1 MALEVSVHQVLSCR
15 QMRLVSLWDLCRW
28 PSHGMGMAFWAALAG
43 VLVGLTMACSSPAP
57 LLLRAELSD
66 HSINLAP
73 DSLQSETFLRYALSR
88 PATVSIY
95 VVSPSGERIYVRRD
109 EPRPAGDDYRY
120 RFDGTYPL
128 ATDRDQR
135 RVLADGRYRFVVEAR
150 DSAGYVEQASD
161 ELMVVG
167 GDSEAPRLE
176 DVASFPPVIT
186 PNFDAQDDVVQV
198 TYRLTKEAMVST
210 YALDKEGNRVY
221 VGPEERREPGEY
233 REVWDGAVN
242 DRPLPDGE
250 YTFVVRAADRAGNV
264 TLARVPVVISV
275 GGVPQARIT
284 RVQFSPLKLMKGEL
298 LRVDITVRN
307 VGTVVLRTQ
316 GPDPGYI
323 YDSFDTFSSI
333 ADHRYVDEAGYWRVG
348 VDWSGARSS
357 SGAKYVYRWG
367 FGHDLQPGEEVT
379 VTGFIRV
386 NHKISKMWF
395 FAGLIQ
401 EGIRYHDDGV
411 GGKVIEVGF

>member
-1 MALEVSVHQVLSCR
+1 MALEVRVDWVVSCR
-15 QMRLVSLWDLCRW
+15 QMRWVTLQDACPWLSSSLRIGLWT
-28 PSHGMGMAFWAALAG
+28 A
-43 VLVGLTMACSSPAP
+43 LVGLLVGLVTACSGPAP
-57 LLLRAELSD
+57 LLLQAELSD
-66 HSINLAP
+66 HSINLAA
-73 DSLQSETFLRYALSR
+73 DSLESETYLHYALSR
-88 PATVSIY
+88 PATISIY
-95 VVSPSGERIYVRRD
+95 IISPSGERIYVRRD

-128 ATDRDQR
+128 AVDPDQR
-135 RVLADGRYRFVVEAR
+135 RVLADGRYQFVVEAR
-150 DSAGYVEQASD
+150 DSTGHVEQASD
-161 ELMVVG
+161 ELMVIG
-167 GDSEAPRLE
+167 GDSDAPRLE

-210 YALDKEGNRVY
+210 YALDKDGNRVY

-233 REVWDGAVN
+233 REVWDGTVN

-264 TLARVPVVISV
+264 TTARVPVVISV

-284 RVQFSPLKLMKGEL
+284 RVQFSPLKLMRGEL

-307 VGTVVLRTQ
+307 VGNVTLRTQ

-333 ADHRYVDEAGYWRVG
+333 AEHRYVDEAGYWRVG